1 MPFRPDRLTE
11 KTQEAIQQA
20 QALAQEAQ
28 QQEITS
34 EHLLLALLQQ
44 ADGTV
49 PPILQ
54 QIGVDPS
61 RVATELKAQ
70 LDRRPKVYGAE
81 SYLGSRLRRL
91 LDAAWNEMERLKDE
105 YLSTEHILL
114 AIVEEA
120 NSEGGRLLQRAGVSR
135 EKILQALTQVRGSSR
150 VTDASA
156 ESKFQAL
163 EKYSRDL
170 TALAREGKLDPVIG
184 REQEIRRVIQV
195 LSRRTKNNPVLIG
208 EAGVGKTAIVEG
220 LAQRIAQG
228 DVPESLKEKRVV
240 ALDLGSLIAGPNY
253 RGDIEAWI
261 QSY

>member
-1 MPFRPDRLTE
+1 MPFKPDRLTE

-28 QQEITS
+28 QQEITP

-54 QIGVDPS
+54 QIGVDPT
-61 RVATELKAQ
+61 RVAAELKTQ
-70 LDRRPKVYGAE
+70 LDRLPKVYGAE

-114 AIVEEA
+114 AIVEDA
-120 NSEGGRLLQRAGVSR
+120 NSEGARLLQRAGVSR
-135 EKILQALTQVRGSSR
+135 EKILQALTQVRGSAR
-150 VTDASA
+150 VTDASP

-163 EKYSRDL
+163 DKYSRDL
-170 TALAREGKLDPVIG
+170 TAHDSPGRAEAVTNSLPSGGGQGGISAVTRNLRRAPSAEPGAPRFLRARSASRASHGG
-184 REQEIRRVIQV
+184 RRDRHQGRR
-195 LSRRTKNNPVLIG
+195 SPTARGSKSHPTRR
-208 EAGVGKTAIVEG
+208 
-220 LAQRIAQG
+220 R
-228 DVPESLKEKRVV
+228 
-240 ALDLGSLIAGPNY
+240 
-253 RGDIEAWI
+253 AWI
-261 QSY
+261 RAF